1 VRDGGI
7 IEREIPE
14 TVRSAAAADV
24 LQSMAGWL
32 QERLPLFVKLASLSV
47 LFIVWEVY
55 ARQQPNHLTISPFT
69 DVIATVPDLL
79 RQGEVRSAFW
89 ETLQPFFIGLGLAL
103 LTGIPLGLI
112 LGQSPFIRGLLTPY
126 LSFLNALPISAIVP
140 LVVIGFGVGMN
151 SRVTVIYLFA
161 IVDIVLNSAA
171 GVSFVRRELVE
182 MSKSF
187 GANRL
192 QTFWRVVLPGSM
204 PGVMTGV
211 RLGTGRAIVGM
222 VVVELLLVS
231 VGVGRLISGYRGRFQ
246 TDNLYAIVLMIAVLG
261 LILLE
266 IVRRV
271 EARVLHWRK

>member
-1 VRDGGI
+1 MPAR
-7 IEREIPE
+7 PAW
-14 TVRSAAAADV
+14 TTSA
-24 LQSMAGWL
+24 LQSVGGWL
-32 QERLPLFVKLASLSV
+32 QENLPVIVKLSSLSV

-55 ARQQPNHLTISPFT
+55 ARQQPNHLTISPFS
-69 DVIATVPDLL
+69 DVVSTVPDLL
-79 RQGEVRSAFW
+79 GQSEVRSAFW
-89 ETLQPFFIGLGLAL
+89 DTLQPFFTGLGLAL
-103 LTGIPLGLI
+103 LVGIPIGLV
-112 LGQSPFIRGLLTPY
+112 LGQSPFLRGLLTPY

-140 LVVIGFGVGMN
+140 LVVIGFGVGMS
-151 SRVTVIYLFA
+151 SRVTVVFLFA

-171 GVSFVRRELVE
+171 GVQFVRQELIE

-192 QTFWRVVLPGSM
+192 QTFWRVTLPGSM

-246 TDNLYAIVLMIAVLG
+246 TDELYAIVLIIAVLG
-261 LILLE
+261 VVLLE
-266 IVRRV
+266 VVRRI